1 MRIKVQD
8 KVKNVLLTKPNTKD
22 NDFYLM
28 YWIWIDEFG
37 KLKGEH
43 ANHNDSF
50 DHVDVTRLLRLLN
63 DKKLTHPSAISRAR
77 RKIQEMYPITRGSLW
92 SKRHKHQTK
101 IKKDL
106 GYAMSTSD
114 HEAATHIQCTGD
126 EVI

>member
-63 DKKLTHPSAISRAR
+63 DKKLTHPSAISRA
-77 RKIQEMYPITRGSLW
+77 KV
-92 SKRHKHQTK
+92 
-101 IKKDL
+101 KKDL
-106 GYAMSTSD
+106 GYTMFTSD
-114 HEAATHIQCTGD
+114 HEAAAQIQCTGD